1 MVKYLVPFRVSS
13 RTNLLDCSRRFTPN
27 SQFFIRLQPLFYPE
41 PRRSRRQKS
50 QLLWNQANPA
60 SFSKMPG
67 WGGHPEC
74 FYGTPRGGVP
84 RKSRPAES
92 ATYETR
98 SSQCFCVSVANLVSD
113 FSATFGYN
121 SFARS
126 SPKGEGQPDS
136 LRAPRTFRRDHVR
149 CIDG

>member
-1 MVKYLVPFRVSS
+1 MAKYLVLFRVLS
-13 RTNLLDCSRRFTPN
+13 RTNLLGCSRRFTPN
-27 SQFFIRLQPLFYPE
+27 SRFFTRLQPLC
-41 PRRSRRQKS
+41 RRQKS
-50 QLLWNQANPA
+50 QLLWNQPNPA

-74 FYGTPRGGVP
+74 FYGTPRWGVFP
-84 RKSRPAES
+84 KSRPAES
-92 ATYETR
+92 ATYKTR
-98 SSQCFCVSVANLVSD
+98 SSQCFCVSVANPVSD

-136 LRAPRTFRRDHVR
+136 LRAPKTFRRDHVR